1 MRSLLAA
8 ALLLIAV
15 PAFAEQA
22 STFAEQPPAVGALTA
37 EDIAT
42 ARRLLTGGQVG
53 ETRVYDAAC
62 CKVCKKGQPCG
73 DSCISR
79 EKQCR
84 KGPGCAC

>member
-15 PAFAEQA
+15 PAFANQP

-37 EDIAT
+37 EDIAA
-42 ARRLLTGGQVG
+42 ARRLLTGAQTAEVQ
-53 ETRVYDAAC
+53 VYDAAC

>member
-15 PAFAEQA
+15 PAFAEQP

-37 EDIAT
+37 EDIAA
-42 ARRLLTGGQVG
+42 ARRLLTGGQPG
-53 ETRVYDAAC
+53 EARVYDAAC

>member
-1 MRSLLAA
+1 MRSLLTA
-8 ALLLIAV
+8 ALLLIAA
-15 PAFAEQA
+15 PAIAEQP
-22 STFAEQPPAVGALTA
+22 STFAGQPPAVGALTA
-37 EDIAT
+37 EDIAA
-42 ARRLLTGGQVG
+42 ARRLLTGDQVG
-53 ETRVYDAAC
+53 EARVYDAAC